1 MSTPAASHTTAGVAS
16 ACARPGLSRL
26 AFRATRFTRRITCST
41 ITIAAFAVTLA
52 IAIATRAVA
61 RSVSTGGPCAHG
73 GLRPN
78 PFLFAQQQLIE
89 IAEPTQKFRI
99 EHGELFGQRLFRGLI
114 DSRGHRHHRRDFGAT
129 QFHRQ
134 RNPGLHQ
141 FSTIFGN
148 QSVQTRHVG
157 RVVRC
162 LHSAECPAPLPVVE
176 VLFGGHHG
184 GMVDT
189 QAVEQA
195 CRVGGQ
201 GTTRQAQHQYCEKH
215 AGFHQLSRILKIP
228 DDILIRA
235 ASAEKTR
242 RF

>member
-1 MSTPAASHTTAGVAS
+1 LSTPAASHTTAGVAS
-16 ACARPGLSRL
+16 ACARPGLSRC

-52 IAIATRAVA
+52 IATRAVA
-61 RSVSTGGPCAHG
+61 RSVSAGGPCAHG

-157 RVVRC
+157 RVWLIRRRSSRRAESAVEAPLVR
-162 LHSAECPAPLPVVE
+162 HSTNIVKSMPGFISSAESS
-176 VLFGGHHG
+176 
-184 GMVDT
+184 DT
-189 QAVEQA
+189 
-195 CRVGGQ
+195 
-201 GTTRQAQHQYCEKH
+201 
-215 AGFHQLSRILKIP
+215 
-228 DDILIRA
+228 
-235 ASAEKTR
+235 
-242 RF
+242 